1 MADELNTEGAA
12 QANPDAAAAGNEAGA
27 AGAKPDGEA
36 KGGESANTNES
47 KGKGEVPESYDLK
60 LPDNMLIS
68 DEYLTALKTEAKEK
82 GLTNEAAQ
90 EYLDTQHRAV
100 DTYHQSLMGKFEAE
114 RDGWVKTAE
123 ADKEI
128 GGDRFKENVE
138 VSRRLIKEV
147 ASKEFYE
154 KVLAP
159 KSDGGLGYGDHPE
172 MVRIFTRL
180 AKKGFAEDK
189 AVHGTGAN
197 AGEKSLEKRL
207 YPDLA

>member
-12 QANPDAAAAGNEAGA
+12 QANPDEAAGGNEAG
-27 AGAKPDGEA
+27 EA
-36 KGGESANTNES
+36 TANPEEKGGESAETNKES
-47 KGKGEVPESYDLK
+47 KGEVPESYDLK

-68 DEYLTALKTEAKEK
+68 DEYLTVLKAEAKKK

-90 EYLDTQHRAV
+90 EYLDSQHRAV

-128 GGDRFKENVE
+128 GGDGFKENVE

-159 KSDGGLGYGDHPE
+159 KSEGGLGYGDHPE

-197 AGEKSLEKRL
+197 AENQSLEKRL